1 MRLCFVFNGL
11 FGVARK
17 SGIIFCALLLIE
29 GEKMGPIPTIPIY
42 TYTFYVVGR
51 GNTPTTL
58 VKNTAL
64 PMRINLDLAIRM

>member
-1 MRLCFVFNGL
+1 
-11 FGVARK
+11 
-17 SGIIFCALLLIE
+17 
-29 GEKMGPIPTIPIY
+29 MGPIPTIPIY